1 MDQHLELSLIEVVKN
16 DIQNF
21 IDLGYKQ
28 VGNISKQQ
36 FDEKTNIAT
45 VYVAL
50 KKDPMNYLEKPLEKY
65 FKYKLI
71 DNEIKQSWHY
81 VNSDG

>member
-1 MDQHLELSLIEVVKN
+1 MDECLELSLIEVVKN

-45 VYVAL
+45 VHVAL

-65 FKYKLI
+65 FKYRLI
-71 DNEIKQSWHY
+71 DNEIKPLWSY